1 MEFSKK
7 LLLFSWFVTIVL
19 TSLTVVF
26 PAAGIPADGL
36 YVAAPLSWA
45 ETGAATGFYYWKSK
59 NDNRAK
65 YAQRFVKKFATEH
78 GIDAALRIAEVV
90 LKD

>member
-65 YAQRFVKKFATEH
+65 YAQRFVKKFAADH

>member
-7 LLLFSWFVTIVL
+7 LLLFSWAVTIIL
-19 TSLTVVF
+19 TAITVVL
-26 PAAGIPADGL
+26 PAVYIPADGL
-36 YVAAPLSWA
+36 YVVTPLSWA
-45 ETGAATGFYYWKSK
+45 ETAAATGFYYWKSK

-65 YAQRFVKKFATEH
+65 YAQRFVKKFAEEY
-78 GIDAALRIAEVV
+78 GIDAALRISEVV

>member
-7 LLLFSWFVTIVL
+7 LLLFSWAVTIVL
-19 TSLTVVF
+19 TILTVVF
-26 PAAGIPADGL
+26 PAACIPADGL
-36 YVAAPLSWA
+36 YVATPLSWT
-45 ETGAATGFYYWKSK
+45 ETAAATGFYYWKAK

-65 YAQRFVKKFATEH
+65 YAQRFIKKFAEEY
-78 GIDAALRIAEVV
+78 GIDAALRLSEVV